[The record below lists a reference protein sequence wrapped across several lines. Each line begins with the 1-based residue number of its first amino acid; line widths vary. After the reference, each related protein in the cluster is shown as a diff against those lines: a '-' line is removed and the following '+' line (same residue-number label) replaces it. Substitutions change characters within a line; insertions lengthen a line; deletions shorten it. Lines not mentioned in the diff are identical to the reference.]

1 MILLTSFIGF
11 HTPTYEHVITR
22 KMRFQSGPCNPTE
35 ALIGMQF
42 FYLITSIY
50 PSIWSY
56 DISKNLLIFFFVP
69 ILFILSI
76 LSFLSSIKQIYIHH
90 KYVLNRTIKS
100 IFIGYSSLFFVIICS
115 FFYISHL
122 SEFYLEHSLI
132 CLIAMTIPW
141 NYSIYRTIIIEITND
156 QNFDTFGILFGQ
168 TPILIPIICLHFF
181 PSFHLLS
188 LILSIILSGIL
199 YIYTVHFTLK
209 EVCRALSMK
218 HFWIVKKDSFK
229 NSIH

>member
-11 HTPTYEHVITR
+11 HSPTYEHVITR

-35 ALIGMQF
+35 ALIGMQLF
-42 FYLITSIY
+42 CVITSIY

-56 DISKNLLIFFFVP
+56 DIPKNFLIFLFVP
-69 ILFILSI
+69 ILFVSSI
-76 LSFLSSIKQIYIHH
+76 ISFLSSLNQIYIHH
-90 KYVLNRTIKS
+90 KYILSTTIKS

-115 FFYISHL
+115 FIYILHI
-122 SEFYLEHSLI
+122 SEFYKEHSLL

-141 NYSIYRTIIIEITND
+141 NYSIYRTIIIEITD
-156 QNFDTFGILFGQ
+156 DKNFDTFGLLFGQ
-168 TPILIPIICLHFF
+168 TPILIPVICSYLF
-181 PSFHLLS
+181 PSFHMLS
-188 LILSIILSGIL
+188 IIISIILSGIL

-209 EVCRALSMK
+209 EVCHALSME

-229 NSIH
+229 NKA